1 MNKFLFFSLLPALLL
16 GCLSFMF
23 VACGGDED
31 SGGSSGSSQD
41 YIELTV
47 NGKPYK
53 KTVNLYGLSDNFG
66 RDADGNRLSYT
77 YLIEDIFTNEDFDF
91 GYGLL
96 HFSNKEMLL
105 ASKSGTFAC
114 EDYNKSWNRNK
125 PSSNLT
131 FYPQFEP
138 EDDVCRMASGTHQV
152 TSITQVGSKVRVIGK
167 FTAVFEGD
175 ETYQL
180 KGQYQITIPE

>member
-1 MNKFLFFSLLPALLL
+1 MKKFLLFSLLPALLL
-16 GCLSFMF
+16 GCLSF
-23 VACGGDED
+23 VACGGDDDD
-31 SGGSSGSSQD
+31 SGGSGSSSKD

-47 NGKPYK
+47 NGKTYK
-53 KTVNLYGLSDNFG
+53 KTVNLYGLVKSFG
-66 RDADGNRLSYT
+66 YDADGIQLQYT
-77 YLIEDIFTNEDFDF
+77 YIIEDIFSKEDFDF

-96 HFSNKEMLL
+96 HFSNKEKLL
-105 ASKSGTFAC
+105 ACKSGTYAC
-114 EDYNKSWNRNK
+114 DDYNKTWNKNK

-152 TSITQVGSKVRVIGK
+152 TSITQVGSKVRVNGK